1 MKHLAYLIPTLDRIG
16 GAEQQLILLASGL
29 AKRGWRVSVLTLSG
43 TGGAAKERLQS
54 ADIHFSSLHMRKGLA
69 DPRGWM
75 QLNRWIMLNRPDV
88 VHAHLPH
95 ASLLARWSRIA
106 APVRV
111 LVDTIHS
118 PATGGLA
125 RRFGYRITAALP
137 DAVTAVSRAASEAW
151 LTSEMVHEEK
161 LFIVPNGVD
170 LDHWKSNR
178 KARDAMRQELRL
190 SDKFL
195 WLAVG
200 RLDAVKDHATLLRAF
215 SKLPS
220 SARLVIAGE
229 GPLKSQLNALV
240 KTLALGDR
248 VFFPGFQIDVLRWM
262 RAADGFV
269 LSSRWEGLPIALL
282 EACACEL
289 PAVITDIPGA
299 REVLTDEQCPP
310 VDAIGDA
317 DSLAACMNALMCL
330 RETDRSELGRRMRQS
345 VVERFSL
352 GAVLNR
358 WEELYGM
365 LLERN
370 SQPSRFG
377 RAGWVLDRTFQ
388 LQ

>member
-1 MKHLAYLIPTLDRIG
+1 MKHVAYLIPTLDRIG
-16 GAEQQLILLASGL
+16 GAEQQVILLAGGL
-29 AKRGWRVSVLTLSG
+29 AKRGWRVSVITLSG
-43 TGGAAKERLQS
+43 TGGNAKERLQS
-54 ADIHFSSLHMRKGLA
+54 AGIDFLSLHMRKGLA
-69 DPRGWM
+69 DPRGWIH
-75 QLNRWIMLNRPDV
+75 LNCWIRLNRPDV

-118 PATGGLA
+118 PATGGA
-125 RRFGYRITAALP
+125 VRRFGYRITAALP
-137 DAVTAVSRAASEAW
+137 DAVTAVSRAACKAW
-151 LTSEMVHEEK
+151 LTSGMVHQEK
-161 LFIVPNGVD
+161 LSIVPNGVD
-170 LDHWKSNR
+170 LDHWKSDR
-178 KARDAMRQELRL
+178 EARDAMRQELRL
-190 SDKFL
+190 SEEFL

-200 RLDAVKDHATLLRAF
+200 RLDPVKDHATLLRAF
-215 SKLPS
+215 SRLPS
-220 SARLVIAGE
+220 NARLVIAGE
-229 GPLKSQLNALV
+229 GPLKSQLNAIV

-248 VFFPGFQIDVLRWM
+248 VLFPGFQIDVLRWM

-299 REVLTDEQCPP
+299 REVLADAQCTSAAA
-310 VDAIGDA
+310 VGNA
-317 DSLAACMNALMCL
+317 DSLAANLNNVMRLPQ
-330 RETDRSELGRRMRQS
+330 TDRSELGRRMRQS